1 MARVTPSRARRSRA
15 EVQKDFSK
23 LVDEVEQQKET
34 ASPKADELSRRR
46 ETEIRQAVAEVTVD
60 DVVQRISGLGL
71 EITKSLT
78 QLSEKLVAEVEK
90 LQNVREAVSL
100 ETKELERLHKIDIAA
115 TALDQLIQD
124 YGKQKE
130 ELEAEISSR
139 REAWAEE
146 ERERERQKKELE
158 ENLKKQRQREVEEY
172 EYKKSLERKKAQDKY
187 EEEMWLLEK
196 NNKERQ
202 EAFEK
207 GWQQREAAI
216 KEKEE
221 EWSLLKKE
229 VEEFPARLKKEIDA
243 AMAAGAKVVEQR
255 SEQQIMLLKKDSEA
269 EKRFAELQIK
279 SLQDTIARQSV
290 EIETLHKQ
298 VEEAKLQVQ
307 DIAVKAI
314 EGASGAKALTDVK
327 QVLLEQAKTRL
338 PHG

>member
-139 REAWAEE
+139 REAWTEE

-158 ENLKKQRQREVEEY
+158 ENLKKQRQREAEEY

-187 EEEMWLLEK
+187 EEEMRLLEK
-196 NNKERQ
+196 NNKEKQ

-221 EWSLLKKE
+221 EWSRLKKE

-243 AMAAGAKVVEQR
+243 AMAAGVKVVEQR

-327 QVLLEQAKTRL
+327 QVLMEQAKTRL
-338 PHG
+338 PQG

>member
-158 ENLKKQRQREVEEY
+158 ENLKKQRQREAEEY

-187 EEEMWLLEK
+187 EEEMRLLEK
-196 NNKERQ
+196 NNKEKQ

-221 EWSLLKKE
+221 EWSRLKKE

-243 AMAAGAKVVEQR
+243 AMAAGVKVVEQR

-327 QVLLEQAKTRL
+327 QVLMEQAKTRL
-338 PHG
+338 PQG

>member
-1 MARVTPSRARRSRA
+1 MARVTPSRAKRSRA

-146 ERERERQKKELE
+146 ERERGRQQKELE
-158 ENLKKQRQREVEEY
+158 ENLKKQRQREAEEY
-172 EYKKSLERKKAQDKY
+172 EYKKSLERKKSQDKY
-187 EEEMWLLEK
+187 EEEMRLLEK

-202 EAFEK
+202 EASEK

-221 EWSLLKKE
+221 EWSRLKKE
-229 VEEFPARLKKEIDA
+229 IEEFPARLKKEIDA
-243 AMAAGAKVVEQR
+243 AVAAGVKVVEQR

-290 EIETLHKQ
+290 GIETLHKQ
-298 VEEAKLQVQ
+298 VEEAKQQVQ

-314 EGASGAKALTDVK
+314 EGASGARALTDVK

-338 PHG
+338 PQG

>member
-34 ASPKADELSRRR
+34 ASLKADELSRLR
-46 ETEIRQAVAEVTVD
+46 ETEIRRAVAEVTVD
-60 DVVQRISGLGL
+60 DVVQRTSGLGL
-71 EITKSLT
+71 EITKSLA

-115 TALDQLIQD
+115 TTLDQLIQD

-146 ERERERQKKELE
+146 EQERERQQKELE
-158 ENLKKQRQREVEEY
+158 ENLKKQRQREAEEY

-187 EEEMWLLEK
+187 EEEMRLLEK

-202 EAFEK
+202 EALEK
-207 GWQQREAAI
+207 GWQQREAVV

-221 EWSLLKKE
+221 EWARLKKE

-243 AMAAGAKVVEQR
+243 AVAAAVKVVEQR
-255 SEQQIMLLKKDSEA
+255 SEQQIVLLKKDSEA
-269 EKRFAELQIK
+269 EKRIAELQIK

-298 VEEAKLQVQ
+298 MEEAKRQVQ

-338 PHG
+338 PQG

>member
-1 MARVTPSRARRSRA
+1 MARVTPSRSRRSRA

-46 ETEIRQAVAEVTVD
+46 ETEIHQAVAEVTVD

-146 ERERERQKKELE
+146 KRERERQQKELE
-158 ENLKKQRQREVEEY
+158 ENLKKQRQREAEEY

-187 EEEMWLLEK
+187 EEEMRLLEK

-221 EWSLLKKE
+221 ELSRLKKE

-243 AMAAGAKVVEQR
+243 AVAAGFKVVEQR

-314 EGASGAKALTDVK
+314 EGASGARALTDVK

-338 PHG
+338 PQG

>member
-78 QLSEKLVAEVEK
+78 QLSEKPVAEVEK

-139 REAWAEE
+139 REAWTEE

-158 ENLKKQRQREVEEY
+158 ENLKKQRQREAEEY

-187 EEEMWLLEK
+187 EEEMRLLEK

-202 EAFEK
+202 EASEK

-221 EWSLLKKE
+221 EWSRLKKE
-229 VEEFPARLKKEIDA
+229 VEEFPARLKKELDA
-243 AMAAGAKVVEQR
+243 AMAAGVKVVEQR

-327 QVLLEQAKTRL
+327 QVLMEQAKTRL
-338 PHG
+338 PQG

>member
-1 MARVTPSRARRSRA
+1 MARVTPSRARRSKA

-34 ASPKADELSRRR
+34 ASPKADELSRLR

-71 EITKSLT
+71 EITKSLA
-78 QLSEKLVAEVEK
+78 QLSEKLVAGVEK

-124 YGKQKE
+124 HGKQKE

-146 ERERERQKKELE
+146 ERERERQQKELE
-158 ENLKKQRQREVEEY
+158 ENLKKQRQREAEEY
-172 EYKKSLERKKAQDKY
+172 EYKKSLERKKAQDKH
-187 EEEMWLLEK
+187 EEEMRLLEK

-202 EAFEK
+202 EAIEK
-207 GWQQREAAI
+207 GWQQREAAV

-221 EWSLLKKE
+221 EWARLKKE

-243 AMAAGAKVVEQR
+243 AAAAAVKVVEQR
-255 SEQQIMLLKKDSEA
+255 SEQQIVLLKKDSEA

-298 VEEAKLQVQ
+298 AEEAKRQVQ

-338 PHG
+338 PQG